1 MQEPLGSSPCSIMSS
16 NGIPPEECV
25 YKKGQCDEIRL
36 SCENGK
42 WNATGTD
49 RCVGTPCP
57 RGLPDVNSVCS
68 ESNNEDCP
76 YNQGVTDQG
85 NILSLNYCKFRIST
99 ELVPRPIQSSISNLN
114 LP

>member
-1 MQEPLGSSPCSIMSS
+1 MASPRK
-16 NGIPPEECV
+16 NAFT
-25 YKKGQCDEIRL
+25 KRGQCDEIRL

-68 ESNNEDCP
+68 ESNNKDCP